1 MPEVVPTEIRFRLD
15 GDAAR
20 ETDVLLE
27 LRRVDLDVAGEPVA
41 RGLGFRIRR
50 GNIAVLLGPSGCG
63 KTTTLRTIAGFHP
76 VSAGEVELAGQI
88 VSTPDTM
95 VAPEKRRLGMVFQ
108 DNALFPH
115 LTVRDNIAFGL
126 HGRPANEQRRRVTDL
141 LCMINLPDIG
151 DRFPHELSGGQQ
163 QRVALA
169 RAMAPRPTLILM
181 DEPFS
186 SLDVDLRERLGT
198 EVHDILK
205 AEGITAVMVTHDQR
219 EAFAMADHVG
229 VMRDGQIVQWD
240 TPYNLYH
247 EPIDRFVA
255 EFVGQGRFV
264 RATLLDHET
273 LDTEVGV
280 IRGNRSYGWPRGTA
294 VDVLLRP
301 DDVQPDPDAS
311 LRATVVK
318 KAFTGAETV
327 YTLALPN
334 GTRILSLFPS
344 HHNHEPGEEVGI
356 RIDAQHLVAF
366 PRDSNTVESG

>member
-1 MPEVVPTEIRFRLD
+1 MQEPTATEIRFQLD
-15 GDAAR
+15 GDTASR
-20 ETDVLLE
+20 GDILLE

-41 RGLGFRIRR
+41 RGLGFRVRR
-50 GNIAVLLGPSGCG
+50 GSISVLLGPSGCG

-76 VSAGEVELAGQI
+76 VSAGEVELDGQV
-88 VSTPDTM
+88 VSSPDAM

-108 DNALFPH
+108 DHALFPH
-115 LTVRDNIAFGL
+115 LSVRDNIAFGL
-126 HGRPANEQRRRVTDL
+126 HGRPADEQRRRVTDL
-141 LCMINLPDIG
+141 LCMIKLPDIG

-169 RAMAPRPTLILM
+169 RAMAPRPSLILM

-186 SLDVDLRERLGT
+186 SLDVELREQLGT
-198 EVHDILK
+198 EVHDIFK

-219 EAFAMADHVG
+219 EAFAMADQVG
-229 VMRDGQIVQWD
+229 IMRDGQIIQWD

-255 EFVGQGRFV
+255 EFVGQGRFI
-264 RATLLDHET
+264 RATLIDHHH

-280 IRGNRSYGWPRGTA
+280 IRSNRAYGWPAGMA

-301 DDVQPDPDAS
+301 DDVQPDPDS
-311 LRATVVK
+311 PLRAHVVK

-327 YTLALPN
+327 YTLALEN

-344 HHNHEPGEEVGI
+344 HHNHEIGDEVGI
-356 RIDAQHLVAF
+356 HIDAQHLVAF
-366 PRDSNTVESG
+366 PREETGAA